1 MPELPEVETICRDLR
16 KKIINK
22 KIISVS
28 VKKPNLIK
36 QSIPSFKK
44 NILKNKI
51 VSIDRRGKLI
61 ILNLNTGNHLLIH
74 LKMTGQLI
82 YQQKNNIIA
91 GGHGLPRPEQGLP
104 NRFSHIIFTF
114 LDKSQLFFNDMRQFG
129 YMQIANDKELDYI
142 LEKYGIEPGLKN
154 FTLDNFKNVLKNR
167 KTSIKALLLNQK
179 IVAGIGNIYAD
190 EICHRSN
197 VKPMRRI
204 NTLTIEEKNKLW
216 NNSSIVIKNAIK
228 KRGTTF
234 SDYVD
239 ADGHSGSYLGHL
251 KVFGKQGTSCKTCK
265 EGIIKKIKHAG
276 RGTHY
281 CPNCQK

>member
-22 KIISVS
+22 KIVSIS
-28 VKKPNLIK
+28 VKKKNLIK
-36 QSIPSFKK
+36 QSVTGFKK
-44 NILKNKI
+44 KLVGNKI
-51 VSIDRRGKLI
+51 ISIDRRGKLI
-61 ILNLNTGNHLLIH
+61 IINLSTGNYLLIH

-82 YQQKNNIIA
+82 YQQKDNIIA

-104 NRFSHIIFTF
+104 SRFSHIIFIF
-114 LDKSQLFFNDMRQFG
+114 SDKSQLFFNDIRQFG
-129 YMQIANDKELDYI
+129 YMQIVDKEELDLVI
-142 LEKYGIEPGLKN
+142 DNYGIEPGLKN
-154 FTLDNFKNVLKNR
+154 FTLDNFNNVLKNR

-179 IVAGIGNIYAD
+179 VIAGIGNIYAD
-190 EICHRSN
+190 EICHLSSVR
-197 VKPMRRI
+197 PMRRI
-204 NTLTIEEKNKLW
+204 NTLTNDEKKKLW
-216 NNSSIVIKNAIK
+216 KYSTTVINNAIK

-239 ADGHSGSYLGHL
+239 ADGHSGSYVGHL
-251 KVFGKQGTSCKTCK
+251 KVFGKQGSHCTSCSK
-265 EGIIKKIKHAG
+265 GVIKKIRHAG

>member
-1 MPELPEVETICRDLR
+1 MPELPEVETICRDLA

-28 VKKPNLIK
+28 IKKPNLIK
-36 QSIPSFKK
+36 QSKSVFKTK
-44 NILKNKI
+44 IINNKI
-51 VSIDRRGKLI
+51 LGVNRRGKLI
-61 ILNLNTGNHLLIH
+61 ILNLKSKDYLLIH

-82 YQQKNNIIA
+82 YQVNDRITA

-104 NRFSHIIFTF
+104 NKFSHIIFTF
-114 LDKSQLFFNDMRQFG
+114 SDKSQLFFNDMRQFG
-129 YMQIANDKELDYI
+129 YMQIVNNEQLDNI
-142 LEKYGIEPGLKN
+142 LNNYGIEPGLNN
-154 FTLDNFKNVLKNR
+154 FTLDNFNNVLKNR

-179 IVAGIGNIYAD
+179 VIAGIGNIYAD
-190 EICHRSN
+190 EICHKSGI
-197 VKPMRRI
+197 KPMRKV
-204 NTLTIEEKNKLW
+204 NTLTLAEKKKLW
-216 NNSSIVIKNAIK
+216 QNTKIVIDKAIQ

-239 ADGHSGSYLGHL
+239 ADGHSGSFIDHL
-251 KVFGKQGTSCKTCK
+251 KVFGRQGNKCKTCK
-265 EGIIKKIKHAG
+265 TGIIKKIKHAG

>member
-1 MPELPEVETICRDLR
+1 MPELPEVETICRDLE

-36 QSIPSFKK
+36 QSATTFKK
-44 NILKNKI
+44 KLIGNK
-51 VSIDRRGKLI
+51 VMGVDRRGKLI
-61 ILNLNTGNHLLIH
+61 ILNLKSKDYLLIH

-82 YQQKNNIIA
+82 YQVKDNITA

-104 NRFSHIIFTF
+104 NKFSHIIFTF
-114 LDKSQLFFNDMRQFG
+114 SDKSQLFFNDMRQFG
-129 YMQIANDKELDYI
+129 YMQIVNKKELDNI
-142 LEKYGIEPGLKN
+142 LNGYGIEPGLKN
-154 FTLDNFKNVLKNR
+154 FTLDNFNNVLKNR
-167 KTSIKALLLNQK
+167 STSIKALLLNQK

-190 EICHRSN
+190 EICHKSG
-197 VKPMRRI
+197 VKPMRKV
-204 NTLTIEEKNKLW
+204 NTLTSQEKRKLYQ
-216 NNSSIVIKNAIK
+216 NTKLVIASAIK

-239 ADGHSGSYLGHL
+239 ADGHSGSFVNHL
-251 KVFGKQGTSCKTCK
+251 RVFGRQGENCKTCK
-265 EGIIKKIKHAG
+265 KGVIKKIKHAG